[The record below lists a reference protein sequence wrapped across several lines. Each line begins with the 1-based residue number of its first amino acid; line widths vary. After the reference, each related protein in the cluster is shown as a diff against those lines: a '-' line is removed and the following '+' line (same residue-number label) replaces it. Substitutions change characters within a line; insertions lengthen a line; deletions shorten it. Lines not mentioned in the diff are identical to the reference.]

1 MTYEIINPPA
11 VLSNWV
17 RHYFFIEQKGGAL
30 NHVPFKLMADG
41 FSNLIFQYNSAF
53 QDSNNNNFYPPIIL
67 TGHTSKNRNLVACNS
82 FGVCGIVFYPF
93 AIPYFFKIKAGDIVN
108 EAIDGRLLLKAVSNE
123 IEERLAIANTNHK
136 RADIFTSFLI
146 KKLCTITPQTDIIH
160 QSIQKIIQKQGALNV
175 EAFCKETNIS
185 RRQMERKFSEHVG
198 FTPKYYSRIIRFQ
211 STLLHP
217 SNSITDV
224 AYSFGYADQAHF
236 IREFKEFSGISP
248 KHYFKETKEA
258 AENFLELNCGVIE
271 KI

>member
-17 RHYFFIEQKGGAL
+17 RHYFFIEQKGNAQS
-30 NHVPFKLMADG
+30 HVPFKLMADG

-67 TGHTSKNRNLVACNS
+67 TGHTSKNRDLIACNN

-93 AIPYFFKIKAGDIVN
+93 AITYLFGIKADDFVN
-108 EAIDGRLLLKAVSNE
+108 EVIDGRLLLKAASNE
-123 IEERLAIANTNHK
+123 TEERLAIANTNHK

-146 KKLCTITPQTDIIH
+146 KKLCAINPQTDIIH
-160 QSIQKIIQKQGALNV
+160 QSIQQIIQRQGTLHIEMLCKNV
-175 EAFCKETNIS
+175 NIS
-185 RRQMERKFSEHVG
+185 CRQMERKFSEHIG
-198 FTPKYYSRIIRFQ
+198 FSPKYYSRIIRFQ

-236 IREFKEFSGISP
+236 IREFQEFSGISP

-258 AENFLELNCGVIE
+258 AENFLEMN
-271 KI
+271 

>member
-11 VLSNWV
+11 LLSNWV
-17 RHYFFIEQKGGAL
+17 RHYFFIEQNGDAQ
-30 NHVPFKLMADG
+30 NYVPFKLMADG

-53 QDSNNNNFYPPIIL
+53 QDSDNNNFYPPIIL
-67 TGHTSKNRNLVACNS
+67 TGHTSKNRNLVACNN

-93 AIPYFFKIKAGDIVN
+93 AIPYFFKIKAGDVVN
-108 EAIDGRLLLKAVSNE
+108 EVIDGRLLLKTLNNE
-123 IEERLAIANTNHK
+123 IEERLACANTNHK

-146 KKLCTITPQTDIIH
+146 KKLCAVKTPTDIVQ
-160 QSIQKIIQKQGALNV
+160 QSIQQIIQRQGILHI
-175 EAFCKETNIS
+175 EILCKHVNIS

-198 FTPKYYSRIIRFQ
+198 FSPKYFSRIIRFQ

-217 SNSITDV
+217 SYSMTDV

-236 IREFKEFSGISP
+236 IREFQEFSGISP

-258 AENFLELNCGVIE
+258 AENFLEMN
-271 KI
+271 